1 MSSKDFTDFE
11 VADFVDYIIDRN
23 LKKNDFQR
31 LLESHLTDDDD
42 VREKQFAKME
52 FAYNRISK
60 GLDINEIFT
69 LIIVPFGQVH
79 RMYKN
84 QLFDVVEEKKNGFVK
99 RVNQYYL
106 FSFIGILFYILLL
119 FLIGRL
125 V

>member
-11 VADFVDYIIDRN
+11 VEDFVNYIIDRN
-23 LKKNDFQR
+23 LKKNDFER
-31 LLESHLTDDDD
+31 LLESHLTDD
-42 VREKQFAKME
+42 VLEKQFAKME

-69 LIIVPFGQVH
+69 LIIVPFGRVH
-79 RMYKN
+79 RMYEN
-84 QLFDVVEEKKNGFVK
+84 QLFDVVEERKNGFVK
-99 RVNQYYL
+99 RVNQYYI